1 MKNKNFIWDLLVRY
15 VILIIVAFSGL
26 SIFYLIFSPLTIYPV
41 YLLLGLFH
49 NVALEGSSII
59 IKDIS
64 IDLIGPCI
72 AGSAYSLLLILNFA
86 TSDIK
91 IKKRIKVLLISFSLL
106 LLLNIARIF
115 ILSILAT
122 KSMFYFN
129 LVHMLF
135 WYILSIVFVVAIWF
149 FMVNKFKIK
158 KIPFY
163 SDLKTLY
170 KLARK

>member
-41 YLLLGLFH
+41 YLLLGVFYS
-49 NVALEGSSII
+49 VALEGSSII

-72 AGSAYSLLLILNFA
+72 AGSAYSLLLILNLA

-91 IKKRIKVLLISFSLL
+91 IKKRIKVLLMSFSLL
-106 LLLNIARIF
+106 LLLNIVRIF